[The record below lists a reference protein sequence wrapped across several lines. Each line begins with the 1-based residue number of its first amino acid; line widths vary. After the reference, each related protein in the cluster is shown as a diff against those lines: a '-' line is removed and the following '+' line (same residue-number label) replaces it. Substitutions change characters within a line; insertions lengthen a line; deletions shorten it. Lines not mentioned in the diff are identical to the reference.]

1 MKQLFTA
8 ILSLIAVQLILSAS
22 LNAQT
27 PAKTGKIKGKV
38 VDEQKKPAPYATV
51 SLLTS
56 SDSTIVKRAL
66 TTADGDFIFE
76 EILSGI
82 YLVSVEWIGYKKS
95 FSPLTI
101 SPEKNLLILE
111 TITLAPQAQE
121 LSTVNIVRKKP
132 FVETKNGRVILNVA
146 GSIIASGNTA
156 LEILSKAPGVTVD
169 KDGNIS
175 LKGRNGVDVMIDG
188 KLTNLSREQLTELL
202 RSTDGNAIENIEL
215 MSNPP
220 PKYDASGS
228 AGLINIKL
236 KKNSNFGT
244 NGTLTAGAGY
254 GTFYKA
260 NGAVTLNHRTKHL
273 NIFGNYNYVNAK
285 EFQDVNL
292 TRSTAA
298 GNETTYF
305 DQQGR
310 NITVAKNN
318 SYKAGIDY
326 YINDKNTLGIVF
338 NGYSNRNTTNN
349 NNNTFI
355 GHQPLQTDS
364 SIVAVN
370 PGRAKY
376 QNQSYNLNY
385 RSTLDTAGQEFSADA
400 DYSQFSSNN
409 QIVYNNYFYTP
420 AGVLFKNP
428 VIYRNASPSTVKIWS
443 GKADYVYPISAKTKL
458 ETGIKSS
465 YVHTDN
471 DFSFENLQNNNWEN
485 DPSRSNR
492 FIYKEYV
499 NAAYASLNS
508 EFKSTSIQAGLRTE
522 LTSSEG
528 NSPTVQSTV
537 KRNYID
543 FFPNLSV
550 NQKLSG
556 NHDIGFSYSRRID
569 RPDYQ
574 SLNPFIYYNDLY
586 TYNQGNP
593 LLNPQYTNSFGLS
606 YGYKK
611 TFNVTANYSHTK
623 DVIATT
629 LITDTITKTI
639 LIKDQ
644 NLASQRIYDINLS
657 MPFEITKW
665 WNTSNNAT
673 LYYRNFNAPDLM
685 GAAFQSGKLSY
696 LASTMQTFTISSSI
710 NAEASA
716 NYQSAQVYG
725 TYAVKPLYSVDLGI
739 SKSFADKRAN
749 IKLAANDVFNM
760 MKARVS
766 SAIPS
771 QDYKLIQKQETRVF
785 RLTFSYN
792 FGSSQVKAAREH
804 SSASETE
811 QKRVRSGN

>member
-8 ILSLIAVQLILSAS
+8 ILSLIAVQLILPATVH
-22 LNAQT
+22 AQT
-27 PAKTGKIKGKV
+27 SAKTGKIKGKV
-38 VDEQKKPAPYATV
+38 VDEQKKSASYATV
-51 SLLTS
+51 SLLHS
-56 SDSTIVKRAL
+56 SDSTVVKRTL
-66 TTADGDFIFE
+66 TTADGDFLFE

-95 FSPLTI
+95 FSSLTV
-101 SPEKNLLILE
+101 SPEKNLLTME
-111 TITLAPQAQE
+111 TITLLPQPQE
-121 LSTVNIVRKKP
+121 LNTVNIVRKKT
-132 FVETKNGRVILNVA
+132 FVETKNGKVIMNVA

-175 LKGRNGVDVMIDG
+175 LKGRNGVNVMIDG
-188 KLTNLSREQLTELL
+188 KLTNLSQEQLTTLL
-202 RSTDGNAIENIEL
+202 RSTDGNSIENIEL

-220 PKYDASGS
+220 AKYDASGS

-254 GTFYKA
+254 GTFYKT
-260 NGAVTLNHRTKHL
+260 NGAVTLNHRTKNL

-310 NITVAKNN
+310 NITLAKNN
-318 SYKAGIDY
+318 SYKAGLDY

-364 SIVAVN
+364 SIVAAN

-385 RSTLDTAGQEFSADA
+385 KSVLDTAGQEFSADA
-400 DYSQFSSNN
+400 DYSRFSSDN

-420 AGVLFKNP
+420 AGVLFRNP

-443 GKADYVYPISAKTKL
+443 GKVDYVYPLSTKTKL

-471 DFSFENLQNNNWEN
+471 DFHFENLQNNNWEN

-550 NQKLSG
+550 NQKLSE
-556 NHDIGFSYSRRID
+556 NHDLGFSYSRRID

-593 LLNPQYTNSFGLS
+593 LLNPQYTNSFVLS

-611 TFNVTANYSHTK
+611 TFNATLGYSHTK

-629 LITDTITKTI
+629 LITDSITKTI

-644 NLASQRIYDINLS
+644 NLASQRVFDLNLS
-657 MPFEITKW
+657 MPFEVTKW
-665 WNTSNNAT
+665 WNTSNNVT

-685 GAAFQSGKLSY
+685 GAPFHSGKLSY
-696 LASTMQTFTISSSI
+696 LASTTQTFTITSSI
-710 NAEASA
+710 NAEVAG

-725 TYAVKPLYSVDLGI
+725 TYAIKPLCSVDLGI

-749 IKLAANDVFNM
+749 IKLAANDVFNL
-760 MKARVS
+760 MKAKVS
-766 SAIPS
+766 STIPS

-792 FGSSQVKAAREH
+792 FGSSQIKAVREH

>member
-1 MKQLFTA
+1 MKQLLAVIVF
-8 ILSLIAVQLILSAS
+8 LIADQFILHPHV
-22 LNAQT
+22 NAQT
-27 PAKTGKIKGKV
+27 PLKTGKIKGKI
-38 VDEQKKPAPYATV
+38 VDEQNKPASYATV
-51 SLLTS
+51 SLLHG
-56 SDSTIVKRAL
+56 SDSTIVKRTL

-95 FSPLTI
+95 FRSLTVG
-101 SPEKNLLILE
+101 PEDRLPTLQKIILI
-111 TITLAPQAQE
+111 PQAKE
-121 LSTVNIVRKKP
+121 LNTVSIVRKKP
-132 FVETKNGRVILNVA
+132 FVETKNGKVIMNVA

-175 LKGRNGVDVMIDG
+175 LKGRNGANVMIDG
-188 KLTNLSREQLTELL
+188 KLTHLSREQLTALL
-202 RSTDGNAIENIEL
+202 RSTDGNSIENIEL

-220 PKYDASGS
+220 AKYDASGS

-236 KKNSNFGT
+236 KKNSSFGT
-244 NGTLTAGAGY
+244 NGTLTAGGGY

-273 NIFGNYNYVNAK
+273 NIFGNYDHVNAK

-292 TRSTAA
+292 TRSTVA
-298 GNETTYF
+298 GNNITYF

-310 NITVAKNN
+310 LITVAKNN

-326 YINDKNTLGIVF
+326 YINDRNTLGIVF
-338 NGYSNRNTTNN
+338 NGYSNSNTNN
-349 NNNTFI
+349 NNNTTLI

-364 SIVAVN
+364 SIVAAN

-385 RSTLDTAGQEFSADA
+385 KAILDTAGQEFSADA
-400 DYSQFSSNN
+400 DYSQFSSNS
-409 QIVYNNYFYTP
+409 QTVYNNYFFTP
-420 AGVLFKNP
+420 AGIPFKNP
-428 VIYRNASPSTVKIWS
+428 VIYRNATPSTVKIWS
-443 GKADYVYPISAKTKL
+443 GKADYVYPFSTKTKL
-458 ETGIKSS
+458 EAGMKSS
-465 YVHTDN
+465 YVNTGN
-471 DFSFENLQNNNWEN
+471 DFRFENLENSGWQN

-522 LTSSEG
+522 LTRSEG
-528 NSPTVQSTV
+528 LSPTVQSIV

-543 FFPNLSV
+543 FFPNLSI
-550 NQKLSG
+550 NQKLSES
-556 NHDIGFSYSRRID
+556 HDIGFSYGRRID

-593 LLNPQYTNSFGLS
+593 LLTPQYTSSFELS
-606 YGYKK
+606 YAYKK
-611 TFNVTANYSHTK
+611 TFNATLGYSHTK

-629 LITDTITKTI
+629 LITDSTAKTI

-644 NLASQRIYDINLS
+644 NLASMDVFNLNLS
-657 MPFEITKW
+657 VPFELTKW
-665 WNTSNNAT
+665 WNTTNNAT
-673 LYYRNFNAPDLM
+673 LYYKNFNAPDLM
-685 GAAFQSGKLSY
+685 GAAFHSRKMTY
-696 LASTMQTFTISSSI
+696 MASTTQTFTLSPSI
-710 NAEASA
+710 NAEAA
-716 NYQSAQVYG
+716 GNYQSAQVYG
-725 TYAVKPLYSVDLGI
+725 TYAVKPLYSIDLGI

-792 FGSSQVKAAREH
+792 FGSSQIKAVREH

-811 QKRVRSGN
+811 QRRVRSGN